1 MGSASAPR
9 SVLLV
14 EDEPVTRTRIGR
26 VIEGHPGL
34 RLIGAVGTVAAARAL
49 LEGETPDV
57 LLTDIDLPDGTGIQL
72 IAWLRARRAATAAMV
87 VSVFGDEQH
96 VVEAIEAGA
105 LGYLLKDGDADYI
118 ATSILEMLDGGSP
131 ISPPIARY
139 LLRRLQG
146 GAPPAGA
153 AAASD
158 APRLSPRELEV
169 LNLIAKGFSYAE
181 IAGLLGLT
189 APTVATHTRGIYRK
203 LDVHSRGEAVY
214 EALQLGLVKP

>member
-1 MGSASAPR
+1 MEAPR
-9 SVLLV
+9 SVVLV
-14 EDEPVTRTRIGR
+14 EDEPVTRARIAR
-26 VIEGHPGL
+26 VVDGHAAL

-49 LEGETPDV
+49 LDVETPDV
-57 LLTDIDLPDGTGIQL
+57 LLTDIDLPDGTGIEL
-72 IAWLRARRAATAAMV
+72 IAWLRARNAPTAPMV

-139 LLRRLQG
+139 LLRRLQSS
-146 GAPPAGA
+146 APMPDAQ
-153 AAASD
+153 
-158 APRLSPRELEV
+158 APRLSPRELDV

-189 APTVATHTRGIYRK
+189 LPTVATHTRAIYRK

>member
-1 MGSASAPR
+1 
-9 SVLLV
+9 
-14 EDEPVTRTRIGR
+14 
-26 VIEGHPGL
+26 
-34 RLIGAVGTVAAARAL
+34 
-49 LEGETPDV
+49 
-57 LLTDIDLPDGTGIQL
+57 
-72 IAWLRARRAATAAMV
+72 
-87 VSVFGDEQH
+87 VSVFGDETH

-139 LLRRLQG
+139 LLRRLQ
-146 GAPPAGA
+146 APPADPA
-153 AAASD
+153 TSAVP
-158 APRLSPRELEV
+158 APRLSPREQEV
-169 LNLIAKGFSYAE
+169 LNLIAKGFSYTE

>member
-1 MGSASAPR
+1 MSPEPATR
-9 SVLLV
+9 SVALV
-14 EDEPVTRTRIGR
+14 EDERVTRARIAR
-26 VIEGHPGL
+26 VIEGHPRL
-34 RLIGAVGTVAAARAL
+34 RLVGAAGTVAAGRAL
-49 LEGETPDV
+49 LERETPDV
-57 LLTDIDLPDGTGIQL
+57 LLTDIDLPDGTGVEL
-72 IAWLRARRAATAAMV
+72 IAWLRARGAATASMV

-139 LLRRLQG
+139 LLRRLQS
-146 GAPPAGA
+146 PPGDT
-153 AAASD
+153 AASAGP
-158 APRLSPRELEV
+158 APRLSPREQEV

-189 APTVATHTRGIYRK
+189 PPTVATHTRGIYRK